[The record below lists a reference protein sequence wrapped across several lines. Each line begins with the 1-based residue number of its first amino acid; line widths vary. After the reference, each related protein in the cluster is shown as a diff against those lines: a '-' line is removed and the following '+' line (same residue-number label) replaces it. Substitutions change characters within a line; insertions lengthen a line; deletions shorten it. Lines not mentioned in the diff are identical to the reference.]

1 MRGVSPT
8 KQPQTTLG
16 TLNVVCSFSLS
27 TKTIFYWLGQHEI
40 CLDLNPSC
48 NRNPMMP
55 GLGTSNSTGLND
67 IIENKRKTHKLRR
80 THQNANGNRK
90 NNNSLI
96 SLFDLMHLMIMD
108 NG

>member
-1 MRGVSPT
+1 MMRGVSPT

-16 TLNVVCSFSLS
+16 TLNVVCPFSLS

-55 GLGTSNSTGLND
+55 GLGIHHSICICPIVD
-67 IIENKRKTHKLRR
+67 
-80 THQNANGNRK
+80 
-90 NNNSLI
+90 
-96 SLFDLMHLMIMD
+96 
-108 NG
+108 